1 MANRQRL
8 NLSLNLRNP
17 RHRKVWETLSAIP
30 QGQRTELVC
39 SLILKE
45 ESSVPEDLLRKIIR
59 EELAAL
65 QYPINQI
72 PETKAEDVSD
82 DVLGFLR
89 SL

>member
-45 ESSVPEDLLRKIIR
+45 STATQEELLRQIIR

-72 PETKAEDVSD
+72 SETKAEDVSD

>member
-45 ESSVPEDLLRKIIR
+45 STSIQTDILRTIIR

-65 QYPINQI
+65 QYPINQT
-72 PETKAEDVSD
+72 PEPKAEDVSD